1 MPKDITLIPKGYR
14 AGGGERFSF
23 PKLRGT
29 VLASF
34 VLLVLIVVLWLGF
47 LAATWVTRGATGDLE
62 RQIRAVSDRRDFAF
76 EKEALAL
83 SRNIEAE
90 KEILT
95 NHKYWSVMLDGLA
108 SATHSQVV
116 FHKLSVESNEDESL
130 RLIIESRAAGL
141 EQIAESLSLWQNM
154 KQFRSLAI
162 SNLKLSNE
170 GGFDFTVDMV
180 LNKEALNKK

>member
-23 PKLRGT
+23 PKLRGI

-34 VLLVLIVVLWLGF
+34 ILLVFAVVLWLGF
-47 LAATWVTRGATGDLE
+47 LTATWMTRGAIDDLS
-62 RQIRAVSDRRDFAF
+62 RQIRAVSDRRDFTF

-90 KEILT
+90 KEILA
-95 NHKYWSVMLDGLA
+95 NHKYWSVMLDDLA
-108 SATHSQVV
+108 SATHSQII
-116 FHKLSVESNEDESL
+116 FHKLAVELNEDESL
-130 RLIIESRAAGL
+130 RLVIESRAAGL

-154 KQFRSLAI
+154 KQFQSLAI

-170 GGFDFTVDMV
+170 GGFDFTTEMAM
-180 LNKEALNKK
+180 NKEALNKK